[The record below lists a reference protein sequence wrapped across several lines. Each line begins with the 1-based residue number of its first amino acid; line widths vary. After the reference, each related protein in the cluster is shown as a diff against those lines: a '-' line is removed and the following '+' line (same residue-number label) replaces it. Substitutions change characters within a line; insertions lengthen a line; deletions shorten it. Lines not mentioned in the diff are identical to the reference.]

1 MSGKVFKSHGRMAIP
16 VNFHPSPESSTIIAS
31 GQQSLHSPDPR
42 PPLENLLANLHH
54 LDDHLTEHV
63 DRLNQAGNFQPISSS
78 RILLSDMV
86 KIKLTCV
93 VDCRRLRHGKTCS
106 T

>member
-42 PPLENLLANLHH
+42 PPLEKLLANLHH

-63 DRLNQAGNFQPISSS
+63 DRLNQAVSIHQQQQVNQGRARLTVMIPMQ
-78 RILLSDMV
+78 
-86 KIKLTCV
+86 KLPTNLIEQNTFV
-93 VDCRRLRHGKTCS
+93 
-106 T
+106 

>member
-42 PPLENLLANLHH
+42 PPLEKLLASLHH
-54 LDDHLTEHV
+54 LDDHLTTEHV
-63 DRLNQAGNFQPISSS
+63 DRHNQAVSIHQQQQVNQGRARLTVMIPMQ
-78 RILLSDMV
+78 
-86 KIKLTCV
+86 KLPTNLIEQNTFV
-93 VDCRRLRHGKTCS
+93 
-106 T
+106 